1 MIVVNATVL
10 SNLSRVDRLGILKE
24 LYGNIVIPIQVY
36 EEILQGISEGYCFLE
51 TVDKVAEE
59 GWTVFEA
66 PTSKE
71 GRKCFKELL
80 VSVDYGEAAGI
91 AVAKEQGL
99 LFFSDDKKARQVA
112 KEQGLEVSGTLGS
125 LKPAR
130 QRSRSGEAGGLA
142 VEEGMIS
149 IEEADKVLGE
159 MIRGGYRSP
168 IESMKELFESEEEGR
183 D

>member
-36 EEILQGISEGYCFLE
+36 EEILQGISEGYSFLE

-80 VSVDYGEAAGI
+80 VSVGYGEAAGI

-112 KEQGLEVSGTLGS
+112 KEQGLEVCGTLGT
-125 LKPAR
+125 LK
-130 QRSRSGEAGGLA
+130 LA

-168 IESMKELFESEEEGR
+168 IQSMKELFESEEER
-183 D
+183 QIN

>member
-36 EEILQGISEGYCFLE
+36 GEILKGISEGYSFLE

-80 VSVDYGEAAGI
+80 VSVGYGEAAGI
-91 AVAKEQGL
+91 TVAKEQGL

-112 KEQGLEVSGTLGS
+112 KEQGLEVSGRLGTL
-125 LKPAR
+125 K
-130 QRSRSGEAGGLA
+130 LA

-168 IESMKELFESEEEGR
+168 IQSMKELFESEEER
-183 D
+183 QIN

>member
-36 EEILQGISEGYCFLE
+36 EEILQGISEGYSFLE

-80 VSVDYGEAAGI
+80 VSVGYGEAAGI

-112 KEQGLEVSGTLGS
+112 KEQGLEVSGTLDT
-125 LKPAR
+125 LK
-130 QRSRSGEAGGLA
+130 LA

-149 IEEADKVLGE
+149 IEESDKVLGE

-168 IESMKELFESEEEGR
+168 ITIYEGVV
-183 D
+183 

>member
-36 EEILQGISEGYCFLE
+36 EEILKGISEGYSFLE

-80 VSVDYGEAAGI
+80 VSVGYGEAAGI
-91 AVAKEQGL
+91 TVAKEQGL

-112 KEQGLEVSGTLGS
+112 KEQGLEVSGRLGTL
-125 LKPAR
+125 K
-130 QRSRSGEAGGLA
+130 LA

-168 IESMKELFESEEEGR
+168 IQSMKELFESEEER
-183 D
+183 QIN

>member
-36 EEILQGISEGYCFLE
+36 EEILQGISEGYSFLE

-80 VSVDYGEAAGI
+80 VSVGYGEAAGI

-112 KEQGLEVSGTLGS
+112 KEQGLGVSGTLGT
-125 LKPAR
+125 LK
-130 QRSRSGEAGGLA
+130 LA
-142 VEEGMIS
+142 VEAGMIS

>member
-36 EEILQGISEGYCFLE
+36 EEIPQGISEGYSFLE

-71 GRKCFKELL
+71 
-80 VSVDYGEAAGI
+80 
-91 AVAKEQGL
+91 
-99 LFFSDDKKARQVA
+99 
-112 KEQGLEVSGTLGS
+112 
-125 LKPAR
+125 
-130 QRSRSGEAGGLA
+130 
-142 VEEGMIS
+142 
-149 IEEADKVLGE
+149 KV
-159 MIRGGYRSP
+159 
-168 IESMKELFESEEEGR
+168 F
-183 D
+183 